1 MTSSVNTGDVSVQGS
16 CRRGENARAAG
27 AELFCGD
34 VGEDR
39 PIVVLRNGRDIDHTY
54 LGVVRLVVSL
64 GALLVLG
71 ACSLVPQRAHIATE
85 WRPSFSY
92 DERRPSYVILHH
104 TGSDEVEH
112 ALATL
117 TTPAREVSAHYL
129 VARDGRIWQLVDER
143 ARAWHAGEA
152 YWAGITDINSIS
164 IGIELDNDGREA
176 FADPQ
181 IAALIALLADVTRR
195 NFIPAVNVL
204 GHGDVAPARKVDPSA
219 KFPWRRLAQSGFGFW
234 CDTPPAALPVP
245 IPTIDPV
252 LLLQAFGY
260 DIRKPEAAIAA
271 FHRHFR
277 GSDSTTMSADDV
289 AVLQCLVRAKG
300 EGQAT
305 FAPRATSNSRNM
317 ER

>member
-1 MTSSVNTGDVSVQGS
+1 MQV
-16 CRRGENARAAG
+16 RERYAPAA
-27 AELFCGD
+27 ATEL
-34 VGEDR
+34 
-39 PIVVLRNGRDIDHTY
+39 LGRDIRRG
-54 LGVVRLVVSL
+54 LAVRLA
-64 GALLVLG
+64 ALLGLPLMLA
-71 ACSLVPQRAHIATE
+71 ACSLLPQRADIATE
-85 WRPSFSY
+85 WRPSLSY

-104 TGSDEVEH
+104 TGSDNVEH

-117 TTPAREVSAHYL
+117 TTRAREVSAHY
-129 VARDGRIWQLVDER
+129 VIARDGRIWQLVDER

-152 YWAGITDINSIS
+152 YWAGIADINSIS
-164 IGIELDNDGREA
+164 IGIELDNDGHEA

-195 NFIPAVNVL
+195 NFIPAANVL

-219 KFPWRRLAQSGFGFW
+219 QFPWKRLAESGFGAW
-234 CDTPPAALPVP
+234 CDAPPAALPVP
-245 IPTIDPV
+245 MPIVNPV

-277 GSDSTTMSADDV
+277 GSDSTTMSTEDV
-289 AVLQCLVRAKG
+289 TVLQCLLRAKG